1 MYDSLCCSVVC
12 QHSTKQQNN
21 AAEVNVK
28 HVDRTHLHKNDTD
41 QFNECN
47 SRESDRM
54 DVCVYVCTDWNLID
68 ESESSTFNIDR
79 NNEQR

>member
-1 MYDSLCCSVVC
+1 MRLSVYSMYDSLCCVLVYVTLDTLGKRSFVC

-54 DVCVYVCTDWNLID
+54 DVCVYVCTD
-68 ESESSTFNIDR
+68 
-79 NNEQR
+79 